1 MMNAYHFPSPPLL
14 LLGPTL
20 IALCTVYGTQREQR
34 EFKRRNES
42 SQTSSEKAVYRPEQ
56 APAKRVKERER
67 DFTLAARL
75 RKGEK
80 QNLSNPLCLLSCF
93 ESSSRPMNTPSLLAR
108 EFLEARFK

>member
-1 MMNAYHFPSPPLL
+1 MNAYHFPSPPSPPLL

-56 APAKRVKERER
+56 APAKRVKERASESLQR
-67 DFTLAARL
+67 GCGRGKSKTFPTHFASSPV
-75 RKGEK
+75 
-80 QNLSNPLCLLSCF
+80 LSR
-93 ESSSRPMNTPSLLAR
+93 RPDQ
-108 EFLEARFK
+108 

>member
-1 MMNAYHFPSPPLL
+1 MNAYHFPSPPLL

-67 DFTLAARL
+67 ERVYSCSGAAEGGKAKPFQPTLP
-75 RKGEK
+75 
-80 QNLSNPLCLLSCF
+80 PLLF
-93 ESSSRPMNTPSLLAR
+93 
-108 EFLEARFK
+108 